1 MLIFNITKTK
11 EFEMSTKTRISATKL
26 AKRNRPENREKA
38 LRINFPSMSVEQIKE
53 IIAGIK

>member
-1 MLIFNITKTK
+1 
-11 EFEMSTKTRISATKL
+11 MSTKTRISATKL